1 MSVSQMRLAY
11 ADTLDRLMTED
22 DRIVVVEADLS
33 RSLGSQPLAA
43 RHPGRFFD
51 LGIAEQNLVAVA
63 SGLAIGS
70 DLIPFAH
77 TFAPFMSRRA
87 FDQITVSVGFAQAN
101 VKLVGS
107 DPGLSAEING
117 ATHMCFEDIA
127 ALRAVPGLSIVEA
140 ADAYQLAALLPVIAR
155 YVGPVYLRLF
165 RKDLPALYAPDCR
178 FTLGQADVLRPGTDC
193 TLVGSGIMVYYAL
206 EAAKLL
212 ENRGISA
219 RVLNLATIKPL
230 DEAAILA
237 AARETGA
244 LVTCENH
251 NVLGGLGAAVCEVVC
266 AHCPVPVQRIGIPNR
281 FGEVGRL
288 AYLLE
293 VMGMTPEHIAAAAE
307 RAIAAKV

>member
-1 MSVSQMRLAY
+1 MSAPQMRIVY
-11 ADTLDRLMTED
+11 ADTLDRLMAAD
-22 DRIVVVEADLS
+22 DRIAVVEADLS
-33 RSLGSQPLAA
+33 RSLGSQPLGD
-43 RHPGRFFD
+43 RYPDRFFD

-70 DLIPFAH
+70 GLIPFAH

-127 ALRAVPGLSIVEA
+127 ALRTVSGLAVVEA
-140 ADAYQLAALLPVIAR
+140 ADAHQLAALLPVIAR
-155 YVGPVYLRLF
+155 HEGPVYLRLF
-165 RKDLPALYAPDCR
+165 RKDLPELYAPDCT
-178 FTLGQADVLRPGTDC
+178 FTLGKADLMHPGTDC
-193 TLVGSGIMVYYAL
+193 TLVASGIMVFYAL

-212 ENRGISA
+212 QNEGISA

-251 NVLGGLGAAVCEVVC
+251 SILGGLGAAVCETVC
-266 AHCPVPVQRIGIPNR
+266 SHCPVPVQRIGIPDR
-281 FGEVGRL
+281 FGEVGKL
-288 AYLLE
+288 PYLLD
-293 VMGMTPEHIAAAAE
+293 VMGMTPGHIAEAA
-307 RAIAAKV
+307 RKAIAAKA